1 MVSTYEMGQTRLA
14 GWVRDS
20 DSETL
25 VPSVWAGL
33 WAGEKTQTQG
43 DELFR
48 LVLEAQP
55 LGPSAGLS

>member
-1 MVSTYEMGQTRLA
+1 MGQTRLA